1 MVLVGE
7 PTNSGDHP
15 NDLLQELDGSQ
26 WFLTRDSRYQSNP
39 GSQEIDRPHDL
50 VAHLSERAN
59 R

>member
-7 PTNSGDHP
+7 PTNSGDHT
-15 NDLLQELDGSQ
+15 NDLFQELDGSK
-26 WFLTRDSRYQSNP
+26 WFLTRYSPYQSNP
-39 GSQEIDRPHDL
+39 GNQEIDRRHDL